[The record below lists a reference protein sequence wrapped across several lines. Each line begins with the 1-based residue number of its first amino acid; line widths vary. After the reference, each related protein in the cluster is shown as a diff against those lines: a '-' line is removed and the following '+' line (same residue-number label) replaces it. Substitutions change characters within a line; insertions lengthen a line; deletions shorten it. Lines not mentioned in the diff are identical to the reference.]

1 MKSLSN
7 FLQKREKVSH
17 PIKQEYDIKIMNMFV
32 MAHAASSCL
41 LNHLLVGVTLKPKS
55 REQGL
60 IGPEALNGFL
70 MNNIPLQNKSF

>member
-17 PIKQEYDIKIMNMFV
+17 PRKQEYDIKIMNMFV

-55 REQGL
+55 RGNYSGTPELTINIRKREAFATL
-60 IGPEALNGFL
+60 I
-70 MNNIPLQNKSF
+70 